1 MMPKKNP
8 GLQAGLRE
16 TAGFS
21 LVEVL
26 ITVSLFAI
34 LFTACFI
41 VLLSGS
47 KSWEIN
53 STKMQVQQELRKAVD
68 WIKEDMFDA
77 GQSTITNVPADG
89 SWYSTITFKVPTG
102 VSGNAPVWSSST
114 TQFVLGGGATA
125 NQLQEITGGVTRIL
139 ANKIQSLQFRRQ
151 STSPGIV
158 EVSVQAQKTSTK
170 GTLVTMSTSFKV
182 KLRN

>member
-1 MMPKKNP
+1 MSKRNP
-8 GLQAGLRE
+8 GWQAGLRN

-21 LVEVL
+21 LVEILVTLL
-26 ITVSLFAI
+26 IFSV
-34 LFTACFI
+34 LFTASFI

-53 STKMQVQQELRKAVD
+53 STRMQVQQELRKAVD

-89 SWYSTITFKVPTG
+89 SWYSTITFKTPTG
-102 VSGNAPVWSSST
+102 VSGNTAVWSSST
-114 TQFVLGGGATA
+114 TQFTLGSGADA
-125 NQLQEITGGVTRIL
+125 NQLQEITGGVTKIL
-139 ANKIQSLQFRRQ
+139 ANNIQSLQFRRQ

-170 GTLVTMSTSFKV
+170 GTPVTMSTSFKI